1 MLRGAA
7 FCMPGRKISSPVF
20 EHLMYTQRLI
30 RAAHH
35 ANSFGPEIIYP
46 PEGGV
51 WRFCVKPAN
60 GRLALAIFFVGL
72 AVFSTASA
80 QTPAVHKPQRQ
91 PGASTLEGQWSGSLP
106 AGEAILH
113 VVLHVSRVEDGSFKA
128 SIDSLEDRKSTRLN
142 SSHVSIS

>member
-1 MLRGAA
+1 
-7 FCMPGRKISSPVF
+7 
-20 EHLMYTQRLI
+20 MYTQRLI

-51 WRFCVKPAN
+51 WRFWVKPAN

-80 QTPAVHKPQRQ
+80 QTPSVHKPQRQ
-91 PGASTLEGQWSGSLP
+91 PGSSTLEGQWIASP
-106 AGEAILH
+106 AGSDPPCGPA
-113 VVLHVSRVEDGSFKA
+113 RFKGA
-128 SIDSLEDRKSTRLN
+128 RRFLQSEHR
-142 SSHVSIS
+142 